1 MTKAFLGCIFF
12 LTGVVSW
19 KLIFRLTLRQ
29 VSLSRP
35 LMLLIWLPSG
45 IAWTVIIGSRFGWQ
59 NQEFFDALS
68 LLIKLSGLW
77 QRAINIHTSHVSTFV
92 AFEDP

>member
-1 MTKAFLGCIFF
+1 MHVLQI
-12 LTGVVSW
+12 GVVSW
-19 KLIFRLTLRQ
+19 KLIFPLTFTTSELK
-29 VSLSRP
+29 LSFEAFDRVFIWYS
-35 LMLLIWLPSG
+35 MDSNNRILLWLE
-45 IAWTVIIGSRFGWQ
+45 
-59 NQEFFDALS
+59 NQEFFNGLS